1 MSGVRCQLRAAA
13 LATGLILAAFAWAAD
28 AKKPVA
34 IVGASYGKYEC
45 DNFIKNA
52 LTISAD
58 LEYLYERRG
67 DVLPVAD
74 LAKYSLVV
82 VAHSTATPLSVDDAA
97 AVRKYLEG
105 GGKLLLINTAA
116 QSLVKDLPAD
126 KSPWPGI
133 QRVGSARPPAQC
145 AVLAPNH
152 PFLTGA
158 IEKDEA
164 PRWLTANTVAE
175 IDPRRMTNLI
185 GTRDGRCLL
194 GVARVGKGWVAF
206 LGPEAFRI
214 KQQLAED
221 MPSYYRM
228 LRNIVADAAPLTEK
242 EARAAAVQNSA
253 ADRVLVWQREWQRG
267 EEYAPRF
274 DPPTPKP
281 EERITGLSADMA
293 VDEFESLQINLTPTV
308 DLGLVSWEIVAKD
321 LPPANVRL
329 YVQDRPDPIPW
340 PKDPSIAKEAPYWLM
355 PPEYVTPKGR
365 PEFTAP
371 AGETRILWLK
381 LNSCGVRPGTYSITL
396 NLAFEKGEKVS
407 IPVALRVYSVQLPRR
422 RAITLAAGGQVY
434 GDVNN
439 AAPAVR
445 FSNNLE
451 SHGFEWS
458 LINAIRLN
466 TLGIVGEGKGLSAA
480 MLTRLKDRF
489 ERDDLP
495 LLDCS
500 AWDEWMD
507 QAISHGLVEF
517 DVADPYRPIN
527 AELNRVALPE
537 EAREKFREK
546 VRLWFMAEVARYL
559 REKGLR
565 LYVVRYGD
573 ELSEKELRE
582 GYIPWAKPLTAA
594 GWSCGSSFTGTSH
607 LKPELNAE
615 LYPYV
620 GFWTLNRSLAFEFTQ
635 RVRSGELKVRPDAV
649 IGTYGAGEGRGSE
662 HRKPLGASRFLGWES
677 WMNGIR
683 NCHVNPY
690 FKGWIY
696 YCKYESREIGIA
708 GERWVSFIKQGDP
721 SVPLADCPFL
731 EGIREGMEEGNL
743 CEILSWYLKALD
755 AAGGAAAEKARAAR
769 ARLDK
774 TFGSAPGCTV
784 RWEEG
789 PGYQQMRFRK
799 FLARNDDFRRGK
811 KEVLDILESLREES
825 LKTVKPSLYWND
837 VALVRNG
844 APVAAL
850 YAGTVDA
857 APLAEKM
864 RDLGGVA
871 LHVNANAQSLD
882 PRVEVAIVL
891 GNGAQNPLAAAL
903 LKSAGLADATDQYP
917 GKGSYFIREFDL
929 KQPRPVKVFVIAG
942 PDDAGTRKG
951 AEMFARFMR
960 GEGNWFVR

>member
-1 MSGVRCQLRAAA
+1 MRLFIA
-13 LATGLILAAFAWAAD
+13 LATLLVAASTSLAAPG
-28 AKKPVA
+28 KPVA
-34 IVGASYGKYEC
+34 VVGASYGKYEC

-52 LTISAD
+52 LTISED
-58 LEYLYERRG
+58 QEYLYDRRG
-67 DVLPVAD
+67 DSLPVGD

-82 VAHSTATPLSVDDAA
+82 VAHSTAAPLSPDDAA
-97 AVRKYLEG
+97 AVRKYLED
-105 GGKLLLINTAA
+105 GGKMLLINTAA

-126 KSPWPGI
+126 KVPWPGI
-133 QRVGSARPPAQC
+133 RRVTWERQSASC
-145 AVLAPNH
+145 LVLAPNH
-152 PFLTGA
+152 PFVAGVFN
-158 IEKDEA
+158 KGDA
-164 PRWLTANTVAE
+164 PRWLSATTVAE
-175 IDPRRMTNLI
+175 IDTRRMTNVI
-185 GTRDGRCLL
+185 GTKDGRCLL
-194 GVARVGKGWVAF
+194 GVEKVGKGWVAF

-214 KQQLAED
+214 KGQIGED

-242 EARAAAVQNSA
+242 ESRAAAVRGNADA
-253 ADRVLVWQREWQRG
+253 AKVLVWQREWQRG

-274 DPPTPKP
+274 DPPTPTP
-281 EERITGLSADMA
+281 EERITALSADMV
-293 VDEFESLQINLTPTV
+293 VDEFESLQINITPTV
-308 DLGLVSWEIVAKD
+308 DLGLVAWEIVAKE
-321 LPPANVRL
+321 LPAGSVRL
-329 YVQDRPDPIPW
+329 FVQDRPDPIPW

-381 LNSCGVRPGTYSITL
+381 LGSAGVRPGAYAVTL
-396 NLAFEKGEKVS
+396 NLSFEKGEKIS
-407 IPVALRVYSVQLPRR
+407 LPVTMRVHPVQLPRR
-422 RAITLAAGGQVY
+422 RAITLAPGGHVY

-439 AAPAVR
+439 AAPALR
-445 FSNNLE
+445 FANNLE

-458 LINAIRLN
+458 LINAVRLQ
-466 TLGIVGEGKGLSAA
+466 TLGIVGEGKGVNAA
-480 MLTRLKDRF
+480 MLNRLKDRF
-489 ERDDLP
+489 ERGDPP

-500 AWDEWMD
+500 AWDEWMA
-507 QAISHGLVEF
+507 QAISHGLTEF
-517 DVADPYRPIN
+517 DVADPNGPIS
-527 AELNRVALPE
+527 AELRRSALPE
-537 EAREKFREK
+537 ETREK
-546 VRLWFMAEVARYL
+546 VRLWFLAEVARYL

-565 LYVVRYGD
+565 LFVVRYGD

-615 LYPYV
+615 LCPYV

-635 RVRSGELKVRPDAV
+635 RVRKGDLKVRPDAV

-708 GERWVSFIKQGDP
+708 GERWVSYIDQKDH

-743 CEILSWYLKALD
+743 CEVLSWYLNALD
-755 AAGGAAAEKARAAR
+755 AAGGPAAEKARAAR

-799 FLARNDDFRRGK
+799 FLARNEDFRRGK
-811 KEVLDILESLREES
+811 KEVLDILDSLREEAIQS
-825 LKTVKPSLYWND
+825 VKPSLYWND
-837 VALVRNG
+837 IALARNG
-844 APVAAL
+844 APAAAL
-850 YAGTVDA
+850 YAGTIDA
-857 APLAEKM
+857 APLAAAM
-864 RDLGGVA
+864 RGLGGVA
-871 LHVNANAQSLD
+871 IPVSTNAQALD
-882 PRVEVAIVL
+882 PRAEVAVVI
-891 GNGAQNPLAAAL
+891 GNGTQNPLAAAL
-903 LKSAGLADATDQYP
+903 LKTVGIADADERYP

-929 KQPRPVKVFVIAG
+929 KQPRPVKVLLIAG
-942 PDDAGTRKG
+942 PDDDGTRRG
-951 AEMFARFMR
+951 AEMFARFLR